1 MSANTTARETY
12 VTTYGA
18 TPVIQIAWQSQIS
31 SFSTDFEIPK
41 FLAIVTTNTRYHF
54 RGRRT
59 FYPGLN
65 LKQVAICPSTNEDP
79 ALIEKEK
86 DAKQITIASGVLQAQ
101 HRVASL

>member
-1 MSANTTARETY
+1 MSANTTAREVY
-12 VTTYGA
+12 ITTYGA

-41 FLAIVTTNTRYHF
+41 FIAIITTNTRYHF

-65 LKQVAICPSTNEDP
+65 LKQVVFCPSTKEDP
-79 ALIEKEK
+79 PLTEKEK
-86 DAKQITIASGVLQAQ
+86 DVKPITIASGVLQA
-101 HRVASL
+101 